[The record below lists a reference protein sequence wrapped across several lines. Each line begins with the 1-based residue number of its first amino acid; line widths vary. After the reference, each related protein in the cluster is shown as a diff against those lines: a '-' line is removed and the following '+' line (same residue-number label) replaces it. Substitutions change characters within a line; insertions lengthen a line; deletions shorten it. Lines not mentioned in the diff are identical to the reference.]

1 MCVGVST
8 HNSFMKRG
16 GKLCFNYKDFGVIW
30 HHALEWNF
38 NLNEFD
44 SSGLNECDILIVK
57 YSTQGILY
65 IWVKMISLII
75 FQLHFILLDTL
86 GLYLFLYSI

>member
-16 GKLCFNYKDFGVIW
+16 EKLYFNYKDFGVIW
-30 HHALEWNF
+30 HHALDRNF

-44 SSGLNECDILIVK
+44 SLGLNECDISIVTYDEIYK
-57 YSTQGILY
+57 
-65 IWVKMISLII
+65 KMW
-75 FQLHFILLDTL
+75 
-86 GLYLFLYSI
+86 LYLFLY